1 MAEGT
6 VKTIQIDAPAEVIFD
21 VAADVARFP
30 EWATGVRE
38 TEVLEANEDGYP
50 IRAHLVVNGII
61 RTISYILN
69 YTYDG
74 IAKIEWVAEPGDDII
89 EMVGRY
95 EFYELDEGGFE
106 VVYALKVAPNFI
118 VPGMLRRQAEK
129 QIVSTALRGL
139 RDRAE
144 ELAAAEE

>member
-1 MAEGT
+1 MAEGM

-21 VAADVARFP
+21 VAADVARFTD
-30 EWATGVRE
+30 WATGVRE
-38 TEVLEANEDGYP
+38 TEVLETNGDGLP
-50 IRAHLVVNGII
+50 LRARLGVDAII

-74 IAKIEWVAEPGDDII
+74 SAKIEWVAEPGEDIA
-89 EMVGRY
+89 EMEGRY
-95 EFYELDEGGFE
+95 EFYELEDGGVE
-106 VVYALKVAPNFI
+106 VVYALKVEANFQ
-118 VPGMLRRQAEK
+118 VPGLPRRQAEK

-144 ELAAAEE
+144 ELAAAAD

>member
-1 MAEGT
+1 M
-6 VKTIQIDAPAEVIFD
+6 
-21 VAADVARFP
+21 
-30 EWATGVRE
+30 
-38 TEVLEANEDGYP
+38 LEANEDGYP

-74 IAKIEWVAEPGDDII
+74 IARIEWVAEPGEDII

-95 EFYELDEGGFE
+95 EFYELDEGGVE